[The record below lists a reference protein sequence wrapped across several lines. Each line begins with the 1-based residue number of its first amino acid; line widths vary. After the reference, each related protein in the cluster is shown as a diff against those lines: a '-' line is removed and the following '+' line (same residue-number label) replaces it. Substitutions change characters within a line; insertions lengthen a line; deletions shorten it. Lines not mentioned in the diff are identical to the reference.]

1 MHALHLCFM
10 LLTSAYLPVATKTKI
25 YGGFEGIQHL
35 TISEKGLR
43 RYMIL
48 YFLNLKTSLIID
60 HLPNLESEINIAP

>member
-10 LLTSAYLPVATKTKI
+10 LLTSAYLPVATKTRI
-25 YGGFEGIQHL
+25 YGGFEGHL